1 MRARAW
7 YRPKKGARQG
17 GLVMQLVM
25 HGWFAMQAR
34 RFAAL
39 LLCLP
44 LALACGAR
52 DAEEELRAVRVEGV
66 RVDPRTETPVLHLI
80 EDGEN
85 GRRLRIWI
93 GEFEA
98 RSIAA
103 ALEHEPIVRPN
114 SHDLLKTMLERLDG
128 QVRRILVTEL
138 RDSTFYALIEVE
150 LRGRALRI
158 DARPSDAIA
167 VALRTGAPVLV
178 AESLFASSLEIPDDE
193 GALEIDMRNANS
205 DSRERP
211 SL

>member
-1 MRARAW
+1 
-7 YRPKKGARQG
+7 
-17 GLVMQLVM
+17 MQLVM
-25 HGWFAMQAR
+25 HLDMHGSFATQAR
-34 RFAAL
+34 RLAAL

-66 RVDPRTETPVLHLI
+66 RVDPRTETPVLYLV
-80 EDGEN
+80 EDGEG

-98 RSIAA
+98 RSIAQ

-114 SHDLLKTMLERLDG
+114 SHDLLKNMLERLDG

-193 GALEIDMRNANS
+193 GALEIDMRKAKS
-205 DSRERP
+205 DSREPP

>member
-1 MRARAW
+1 MRTLVISSEA
-7 YRPKKGARQG
+7 G
-17 GLVMQLVM
+17 GHVRESKVMQTR
-25 HGWFAMQAR
+25 QATR
-34 RFAAL
+34 TSRIPLL

-44 LALACGAR
+44 LALALACAQR
-52 DAEEELRAVRVEGV
+52 EADVALTAVRVEGV
-66 RVDPRTETPVLHLI
+66 QVDPRTDTPVLSLV
-80 EDGEN
+80 EDGKTE
-85 GRRLRIWI
+85 RRLRIWI

-98 RSIAA
+98 RSIAQ

-114 SHDLLKTMLERLDG
+114 SHDLLKNMLEHLDG

-138 RDSTFYALIEVE
+138 RESTFYALIEVE

-178 AESLFASSLEIPDDE
+178 ADALFSATLEIPEDE
-193 GALEIDMRNANS
+193 RALEIDLRPAPS
-205 DSRERP
+205 DSREPP

>member
-1 MRARAW
+1 
-7 YRPKKGARQG
+7 
-17 GLVMQLVM
+17 M
-25 HGWFAMQAR
+25 HGSFATRAPR
-34 RFAAL
+34 LAAL

-44 LALACGAR
+44 LAVACSAR
-52 DAEEELRAVRVEGV
+52 EAEEELRAVRVEGV
-66 RVDPRTETPVLHLI
+66 RIDPRTETPVLSLI

-98 RSIAA
+98 GSIAQ
-103 ALEHEPIVRPN
+103 ALEREPIVRPN
-114 SHDLLKTMLERLDG
+114 PHDLLKNVLERLDG

-150 LRGRALRI
+150 LHGRALRI

-193 GALEIDMRNANS
+193 GALEIDMRRAPS
-205 DSRERP
+205 DSPERP